1 MRLTCPP
8 GSIVDCRSS
17 IVDLMSGPK
26 SGRIA
31 VLILGITLWGFLILI
46 RLIQLQIFER
56 DSFVQLAAQRQQVT
70 RSIHAPRGI
79 IYDSHMAELATSVTV
94 STVVAEPRRIQN
106 IPDAARKLAAVLDLD
121 PRELAERMMDPARQ
135 SFMVIKRR
143 IDPEAEKRI
152 EMLGLSGVY
161 FADESMRVYPNRELA
176 CQTLGFVN
184 MNGDGGAGLELQ
196 YDKELK
202 GKEGLY
208 SFDIDARRKS
218 FRVRVDKPPAQGRS
232 LVLSIDKSI
241 QYIADRELKL
251 GVEKAQAKAGT
262 AIVME
267 SETGRILALSNY
279 PQFNCNTYNKYGP
292 DYWRNRAVSDVFEPG
307 STFKVVVAAAA
318 LEAGLTRPDELI
330 DCQQGAITI
339 GRHVF
344 HDHKGYGLLTFSQV
358 LEYSSNVGA
367 AKLGMRLGQQGLYQA
382 LRNFGFGS
390 RSGIDLPGEIIGL
403 VRDWHKWSGLSIGAI
418 SFGQEVGVT
427 SLQILNA
434 INAIANGGYLVRP
447 SIVDRIIDENGDLVF
462 ARTPERKRLISPRT
476 AEAVAGAFEGVV
488 LRGTGKRAALE
499 GYRAAGKTGTAQKI
513 EGGRYSNSKY
523 LASFIGFAPL
533 PKPKITVLVQIDEPR
548 IGHYGGDVSAPYF
561 KTIAQETL
569 MQLRVPPD
577 PSLTKPKVA
586 PLTAESDSGDYRPN
600 ATPIEPLAAL
610 MERQAEEEIL
620 DAISIPVG
628 GELVVLPDFRG
639 LAKRKV
645 LDQCTDL
652 RIRLTA
658 DGSGIAVYQWPLPG
672 TRVPQGS
679 TCHVTFARKNI
690 KEQMAAAEATYSA
703 HRSVQEPSAEARN

>member
-1 MRLTCPP
+1 
-8 GSIVDCRSS
+8 
-17 IVDLMSGPK
+17 MSGLK

-31 VLILGITLWGFLILI
+31 IVILGITLWSFFILI
-46 RLIQLQIFER
+46 RLVQLQLFEHR
-56 DSFVQLAAQRQQVT
+56 SFVQLATQRQQVT
-70 RSIHAPRGI
+70 RAIHAPRGV

-94 STVVAEPRRIQN
+94 STAVAEPRRIQS
-106 IPDAARKLAAVLDLD
+106 IPDAARKIAAILGLDAQ
-121 PRELAERMMDPARQ
+121 ELADRMMDPARQ
-135 SFMVIKRR
+135 GFLVIKRR

-152 EMLGLSGVY
+152 EALGLSGVY
-161 FADESMRVYPNRELA
+161 FVDESMRVYPNRELA

-218 FRVRVDKPPAQGRS
+218 FRVQVDKPPAQGRS

-241 QYIADRELKL
+241 QYIADRELKA
-251 GVEKAQAKAGT
+251 GVEKTQAKAGT

-279 PQFNCNTYNKYGP
+279 PQFNCNTYNQYEP
-292 DYWRNRAVSDVFEPG
+292 DYWRNRAVSDIFEPG

-318 LEAGLTRPDELI
+318 LEAGLTRADELI
-330 DCQQGAITI
+330 DCQMGSITI

-367 AKLGMRLGQQGLYQA
+367 AKLGMRLGQQGLYEA

-390 RSGIDLPGEIIGL
+390 KSGIDLPGEIIGL
-403 VRDWHKWSGLSIGAI
+403 VRDWRKWSGLSIGAI

-427 SLQILNA
+427 SLQILNS

-447 SIVDRIIDENGDLVF
+447 SIVDRIIDENGDLHF
-462 ARTPERKRLISPRT
+462 ARTPERTRLMSPRT
-476 AEAVAGAFEGVV
+476 AEAVANAFEGVV

-513 EGGRYSNSKY
+513 EGGRYSNNKY

-533 PKPKITVLVQIDEPR
+533 PKPKITVLVQIDEPK

-561 KTIAQETL
+561 QKIAQETL
-569 MQLRVPPD
+569 MLLRVPPD
-577 PSLTKPKVA
+577 QNIVPPQIA
-586 PLTAESDSGDYRPN
+586 PQTADADSGDYIPN
-600 ATPIEPLAAL
+600 ATPIEPLPAL
-610 MERQAEEEIL
+610 AERQAEEEIL
-620 DAISIPVG
+620 DAIAVQVAGNLIT
-628 GELVVLPDFRG
+628 LPDFRG
-639 LAKRKV
+639 MSKRKV
-645 LDQCTDL
+645 LDQCIDL
-652 RIRLTA
+652 QVRLKAT
-658 DGSGIAVYQWPLPG
+658 GSGVAVYQWPLPG
-672 TRVPQGS
+672 TKLPVGS
-679 TCHVTFARKNI
+679 ACNVTFARENI
-690 KEQMAAAEATYSA
+690 KEQLEAAEATYSE
-703 HRSVQEPSAEARN
+703 HRSMQAPSENARN